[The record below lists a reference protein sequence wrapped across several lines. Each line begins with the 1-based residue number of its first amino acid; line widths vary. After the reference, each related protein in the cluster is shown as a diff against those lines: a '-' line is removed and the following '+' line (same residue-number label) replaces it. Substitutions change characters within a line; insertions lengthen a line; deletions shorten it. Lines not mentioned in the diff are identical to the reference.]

1 MATKVEDGVL
11 LLNAI
16 QAALL
21 AGDEIMEVYDTDFN
35 VDYKDDESPL
45 TQADTR
51 SHELIMKQLDAFGIP
66 ILSEEGRDIP
76 FEERSTW
83 QRLWIVD
90 PLDGTKEFVK
100 RRGEFTV
107 NIALVDNSRPRIGVI
122 YVPVKQTLYFGD
134 PDNGA
139 FKLTDPTELTNLR
152 QGAPWELDT
161 AMLEKISVASQKLPS
176 PQDRSNSLAIVGS
189 RSHGGE
195 ALQEY
200 VENKRR
206 EVGEV
211 DFVSAGSSLKFCL
224 VAEGIADIYP
234 RLGPTME
241 WDTAAGQ
248 AIVENSGAVVLEY
261 ESRKPLT
268 YNREDLL
275 NPWFLV
281 KRG

>member
-1 MATKVEDGVL
+1 MAPQVEDGVL
-11 LLNAI
+11 LLNAM

-21 AGDEIMEVYDTDFN
+21 AGDEIMAVYDTDFS
-35 VDYKDDESPL
+35 VDYKEDASPL

-51 SHELIMKQLDAFGIP
+51 SHELIMKQLEAFDIP
-66 ILSEEGRDIP
+66 VLSEEGRDIP
-76 FEERSTW
+76 FARRRAW

-107 NIALVDNSRPRIGVI
+107 NIALVENGLTLMGII
-122 YVPVKQTLYFGD
+122 YVPVKKTLYFGERRI
-134 PDNGA
+134 GS
-139 FKLTDPTELTNLR
+139 FKLADESALSNLR
-152 QGAPWELDT
+152 RKAPWALDMALLANIT
-161 AMLEKISVASQKLPS
+161 GKSRKLPA
-176 PQDRSNSLAIVGS
+176 PPDRPSGLAIVGS

-200 VENKRR
+200 VETKRR

-248 AIVENSGAVVLEY
+248 AIAENSGAVVLEY
-261 ESRKPLT
+261 ESRKPLA
-268 YNREDLL
+268 YNRENLL
-275 NPWFLV
+275 NPWFIV
-281 KRG
+281 KRQ

>member
-1 MATKVEDGVL
+1 MATQVEDGVL

-21 AGDEIMEVYDTDFN
+21 AGDEIMSVYDTDFS
-35 VDYKDDESPL
+35 VDYKEDESPL

-51 SHELIMKQLDAFGIP
+51 SHELIMKQLEAFDIP

-76 FEERSTW
+76 FGQRSAW

-107 NIALVDNSRPRIGVI
+107 NIALVDNGQPQLGVI
-122 YVPVKQTLYFGD
+122 YVPVKKTLYFGD
-134 PDNGA
+134 RQSGS
-139 FKLTDPTELTNLR
+139 FKLTDETELNSLR
-152 QGAPWELDT
+152 QGAPWELDP
-161 AMLEKISVASQKLPS
+161 AMLATIGAKAQKLPL
-176 PQDRSNSLAIVGS
+176 PQDRSSALAIVGS

-200 VENKRR
+200 VDTKRR

-261 ESRKPLT
+261 ESRKPLA

-275 NPWFLV
+275 NPWFIV
-281 KRG
+281 KRQ

>member
-1 MATKVEDGVL
+1 MVTHVEDGIL
-11 LLNAI
+11 LLNAM
-16 QAALL
+16 QASLL
-21 AGDEIMEVYDTDFN
+21 AGDEIMTVYETDFR
-35 VDYKDDESPL
+35 VDFKSDDSPL

-51 SHELIMKQLDAFGIP
+51 SHELIMKQLEAFGIP

-76 FEERSTW
+76 FEQRKGW
-83 QRLWIVD
+83 QRLWVVD

-107 NIALVDNSRPRIGVI
+107 NVALVDQGRPQLGVI
-122 YVPVKQTLYFGD
+122 YVPVKETLYFGD
-134 PDNGA
+134 RQIGSY
-139 FKLTDPTELTNLR
+139 KLSDPAELSALR
-152 QGAPWELDT
+152 RYGPGDLDK
-161 AMLEKISVASQKLPS
+161 ALLANISAKSWKLPM
-176 PQDRSNSLAIVGS
+176 PQNRDTLAIVGS

-195 ALQEY
+195 ALAEY
-200 VENKRR
+200 VEGKRR
-206 EVGEV
+206 EVGAV

-224 VAEGIADIYP
+224 VAEGIADVYP

-248 AIVENSGAVVLEY
+248 AIAENAGAMVLEY
-261 ESRKPLT
+261 ESREPLN

-275 NPWFLV
+275 NPWFIV

>member
-1 MATKVEDGVL
+1 MATQIEDGAL

-21 AGDEIMEVYDTDFN
+21 AGDEIMEVYDTDFD

-76 FEERSTW
+76 FEQRCTW

-107 NIALVDNSRPRIGVI
+107 NIALVDNGRPRMGVI
-122 YVPVKQTLYFGD
+122 YVPVKKTLYFGG
-134 PDNGA
+134 PDIGS

-161 AMLEKISVASQKLPS
+161 ALLEKISAAGQKLPS
-176 PQDRSNSLAIVGS
+176 VQDRPAALAIVGS

-200 VENKRR
+200 VANKRR

-224 VAEGIADIYP
+224 VAEGVADIYP

-261 ESRKPLT
+261 QSGKPLI
-268 YNREDLL
+268 YNREDLF
-275 NPWFLV
+275 NPWFIV
-281 KRG
+281 TRG